1 MRKIE
6 DMLGVCIRL
15 SRDRIME
22 HTCHSRSQLYRWLR
36 GEELERK
43 ERERKRMPEE
53 TVENTAM
60 VIGMFPHM
68 GGCKGQAY
76 MLYHKLGY
84 IGMKAYER
92 IKVNVKRLVGQEV
105 ARRKLL
111 VDRSAYEHVRPEM
124 VGEIWAEDFTDLAV
138 EGHTFKLALVLDTFD
153 QYYLG
158 SAVDSRATAALV
170 GHPVEQALEKN
181 AGAGPKKFLLSDNGT
196 QYISSKHERLL
207 TSAEIVQ
214 RRIPACVPQYNGV
227 VEGGMREFK
236 NVFYNVWEREK
247 REGAN
252 EGKSLIERVRS
263 TVATTVSLLNEAIPR
278 PSLGGV
284 TPADVHYGTKEA
296 KQTQITQYQHPEG
309 SRRDILPWKR
319 SYWEILSSGLQ
330 ADRMT
335 DAELLTKAA
344 FLCRRLVGGTPRRD
358 RERAG

>member
-1 MRKIE
+1 MSKVEEMAR
-6 DMLGVCIRL
+6 VCTRL

-53 TVENTAM
+53 TVENAAM
-60 VIGMFPHM
+60 VIGMLPHM

-76 MLYHKLGY
+76 LLYHKLGY

-111 VDRSAYEHVRPEM
+111 FDRSVYEHVRAEK
-124 VGEIWAEDFTDLAV
+124 VGEIWAEDFTDLVV
-138 EGHTFKLALVLDTFD
+138 EGYSFKLALVLDTFD

-158 SAVDSRATAALV
+158 WAVDFRATAALV
-170 GHPVEQALEKN
+170 GHPVEQALKES
-181 AGAGPKKFLLSDNGT
+181 AGAGPKKFLLSDNGA
-196 QYISSKHERLL
+196 QYISSKHDRLL
-207 TSAEIVQ
+207 KSADIVQ

-236 NVFYNVWEREK
+236 SVFYNVWEREK

-252 EGKSLIERVRS
+252 EGKSLIERVRGA
-263 TVATTVSLLNEAIPR
+263 VGTTALLLNEGIPR

-284 TPADVHYGTKEA
+284 TPSDVHYGRKEA
-296 KQTQITQYQHPEG
+296 KQTEVTQYQHTEE
-309 SRRDILPWKR
+309 SRRDIPPWKR

-330 ADRMT
+330 ADRMS
-335 DAELLTKAA
+335 DGELLTKLA
-344 FLCRRLVGGTPRRD
+344 FFCRRPLRRIARRNRECVG
-358 RERAG
+358 

>member
-1 MRKIE
+1 MRKVE
-6 DMLGVCIRL
+6 EMAQVCIRL

-68 GGCKGQAY
+68 GGSKGQAY
-76 MLYHKLGY
+76 MLYHKFGY
-84 IGMKAYER
+84 IGMKAYDR

-111 VDRSAYEHVRPEM
+111 VDRSAYEHVRPEK

-138 EGHTFKLALVLDTFD
+138 EGHTFKLALVLDTLD

-158 SAVDSRATAALV
+158 WAVDSRATAALV
-170 GHPVEQALEKN
+170 GHPIEQALEKN

-196 QYISSKHERLL
+196 QYISSKHDRLL
-207 TSAEIVQ
+207 NSAEIVQ
-214 RRIPACVPQYNGV
+214 RRIPACVPQYNGT

-236 NVFYNVWEREK
+236 SVFYNVWEREK

-263 TVATTVSLLNEAIPR
+263 TVATTASLLNEAISR

-284 TPADVHYGTKEA
+284 TPADVHYGRKEA
-296 KQTQITQYQHPEG
+296 KQTEIAQYQRTEE
-309 SRRDILPWKR
+309 SRRGIPPWKR
-319 SYWEILSSGLQ
+319 SYWQILSSGLQ
-330 ADRMT
+330 ADRMSNG
-335 DAELLTKAA
+335 ELLTKLA
-344 FLCRRLVGGTPRRD
+344 FFYRRPLRRIARRNRECVG
-358 RERAG
+358 